1 MPKRKR
7 AWHIGCSILFD
18 TIIPIHGAHLQTTSN
33 GLKENLRESFY
44 GEKIV
49 YVVDILY
56 FCNII
61 YV

>member
-1 MPKRKR
+1 MCGGSR
-7 AWHIGCSILFD
+7 ICSRCSGK
-18 TIIPIHGAHLQTTSN
+18 IPIHGAHLQTTSN